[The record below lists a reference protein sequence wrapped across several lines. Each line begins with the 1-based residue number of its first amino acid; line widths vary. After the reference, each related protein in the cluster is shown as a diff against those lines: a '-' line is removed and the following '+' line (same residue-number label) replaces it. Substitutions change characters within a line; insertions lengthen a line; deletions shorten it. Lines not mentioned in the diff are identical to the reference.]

1 MNYFTK
7 VLKYGLDYT
16 YYGVLNIV
24 FNILYAIFSALAFVS
39 FIPMLDVLFKQT
51 KGVYIKPEYFGISN
65 IREYLEDY
73 FNYYISRQ
81 LETDISSTLILV
93 VGIVIFFFLMKNL
106 FNYLALY
113 NITFVKNGLLKNLRG
128 KLYSKVVSMPI
139 SYFLNKKK
147 GDLMSR
153 ITADILEIQTSYL
166 SILELMVREPL
177 TILFTLI
184 VMFTISPELTLF
196 VILFIPISGFII
208 SIIGKK
214 LRKDSKEVQQQQS
227 NFLSMIDETISGQ
240 KVIKSFLSES
250 FFNQKFDSINE
261 MLYKFSNKVINRK
274 NLAGPFSEFMG
285 ILVIGV
291 LLWFGGKM
299 VLINET
305 ISGTTFIV
313 FMGLAYNILTPA
325 KNLSKSFYSIKKG
338 NAAAERVFEIIEFK
352 PENDSNRDQLLETFI
367 DKIEFKNVDFSFGQ
381 TKILDKISFTIKKGE
396 SVALVGSS
404 GSGKTTIA
412 NLLNGF
418 YNSDSGSISID
429 GMEISSITRESLYKK
444 ISIVTQESILFN
456 DTIMNNIRIGDLDS
470 IDGDIINAAK
480 EANAHEFILEQN
492 EKYDTNIGDYGGKL
506 SGGQKQRITIARAM
520 LKSPSILILDEA
532 TSSLDSESEKHVQ
545 SAIENLMNQRTVF
558 VIAHRL
564 STVHNASKI
573 LVLDN
578 GKIVQEGKHEE
589 LVNIDGLYKQLHKM
603 QFRT

>member
-1 MNYFTK
+1 MNYFTR

-16 YYGVLNIV
+16 YYGVLNII

-51 KGVYIKPEYFGISN
+51 KEVYTEPEYSGISN

-128 KLYSKVVSMPI
+128 KLYSRVISMPI

-166 SILELMVREPL
+166 SILELMIREPL

-214 LRKDSKEVQQQQS
+214 LRKDSSEVQQQQS

-250 FFNQKFDSINE
+250 YFNQKFNSINK

-338 NAAAERVFEIIEFK
+338 NAAAERVFEIIEFQ
-352 PENDSNRDQLLETFI
+352 PDNDSNRDQLLETFN
-367 DKIEFKNVDFSFGQ
+367 DKIEFKNVDFSYGQ
-381 TKILDKISFTIKKGE
+381 TKILDKISFSIKKGE

-418 YNSDSGSISID
+418 YNSNSGSISID
-429 GMEISSITRESLYKK
+429 GMEISSITRDSLYKN

-470 IDGDIINAAK
+470 MDEDIVNAAK
-480 EANAHEFILEQN
+480 EANAHEFIIQQIEQ
-492 EKYDTNIGDYGGKL
+492 YDTNIGDYGGKL
-506 SGGQKQRITIARAM
+506 SGGQKQRLTIARAM

-532 TSSLDSESEKHVQ
+532 TSSLDSESEKKIQ
-545 SAIENLMNQRTVF
+545 DAIDKLMLDKTSLI
-558 VIAHRL
+558 IAHKF
-564 STVHNASKI
+564 STIKKCDKI
-573 LVLDN
+573 ILIDK
-578 GKIVQEGKHEE
+578 GRIVAEGTHDE
-589 LVNIDGLYKQLHKM
+589 LINSNSSYKNMNELQM
-603 QFRT
+603 

>member
-51 KGVYIKPEYFGISN
+51 KEVYIEPEYSGISN
-65 IREYLEDY
+65 VREYLEDY

-128 KLYSKVVSMPI
+128 KLYSKVISMPI

-352 PENDSNRDQLLETFI
+352 TENDSNRDQLLETFK
-367 DKIEFKNVDFSFGQ
+367 DKIEFKNVDFSYGQ
-381 TKILDKISFTIKKGE
+381 SKILDKISFTIKKGQ

-480 EANAHEFILEQN
+480 EANAHEFILEQSD
-492 EKYDTNIGDYGGKL
+492 EYDTNIGDYGGKL
-506 SGGQKQRITIARAM
+506 SGGQKQRLTIARAM

-532 TSSLDSESEKHVQ
+532 TSSLDSESEKKIQ
-545 SAIENLMNQRTVF
+545 DAIDKLMLDKTSLI
-558 VIAHRL
+558 IAHKF
-564 STVHNASKI
+564 STIKKCDKI
-573 LVLDN
+573 ILIDK
-578 GKIVQEGKHEE
+578 GRIVAEGTHDE
-589 LVNIDGLYKQLHKM
+589 LINSNSSYKNMNELQM
-603 QFRT
+603 

>member
-1 MNYFTK
+1 MSYFIR
-7 VLKYGLDYT
+7 VLKYGIEY
-16 YYGVLNIV
+16 YNYGVLNIF

-51 KGVYIKPEYFGISN
+51 KTVYTEPEYVGFSN
-65 IREYLEDY
+65 ILEYTEDY
-73 FNYYISRQ
+73 FNYYLSNQ

-113 NITFVKNGLLKNLRG
+113 NITFVKNGLLKNLREN
-128 KLYSKVVSMPI
+128 LYSKVLNMPI

-177 TILFTLI
+177 TIIFTLI
-184 VMFTISPELTLF
+184 VMFTISPQLTLF
-196 VILFIPISGFII
+196 VTLFIPISGFII

-227 NFLSMIDETISGQ
+227 NFLSIIDETISGQ
-240 KVIKSFLSES
+240 KVIKSFLSEN
-250 FFNQKFDSINE
+250 FFHNKFKSINNL
-261 MLYKFSNKVINRK
+261 LYRFSNKVINRK

-299 VLINET
+299 VLISET

-338 NAAAERVFEIIEFK
+338 NAAAERVFEIIEYNKNKYDENRTLDFK
-352 PENDSNRDQLLETFI
+352 KFKKNITFNNV
-367 DKIEFKNVDFSFGQ
+367 EFSYGEV
-381 TKILDKISFTIKKGE
+381 KILDKISFTINKGE

-418 YNSDSGSISID
+418 FGPTSGNILIDDISISN
-429 GMEISSITRESLYKK
+429 ITKESLYRN

-456 DTIMNNIRIGDLDS
+456 DTILNNIRIGNLEAS
-470 IDGDIINAAK
+470 KEDIIEASK
-480 EANAHEFILEQN
+480 EANAHEFIQEQLN
-492 EKYDTNIGDYGGKL
+492 SYDTTIGDYGNNL
-506 SGGQKQRITIARAM
+506 SGGQKQRLTIARAI

-532 TSSLDSESEKHVQ
+532 TSSLDSESEKKIQ
-545 SAIENLMNQRTVF
+545 NAIDKLMHGKTSLI
-558 VIAHRL
+558 IAHKF
-564 STVHNASKI
+564 STIKKCDKI
-573 LVLDN
+573 ILIDK
-578 GKIVQEGKHEE
+578 GRIIAQGTHEE
-589 LVNIDGLYKQLHKM
+589 LINSNSSYKNMNELQI
-603 QFRT
+603 

>member
-1 MNYFTK
+1 MIYFIK
-7 VLKYGLDYT
+7 VLKYGLEYS
-16 YYGVLNIV
+16 YFAVLNIL

-51 KGVYIKPEYFGISN
+51 KKVYEMPVYSGIGN
-65 IREYLEDY
+65 IREYAENY
-73 FNYYISRQ
+73 FNYYISKQ
-81 LETDISSTLILV
+81 LETDISITLIIV
-93 VGIVIFFFLMKNL
+93 VSIVIFFFLMKNV
-106 FNYLALY
+106 FNYLALF
-113 NITFVKNGLLKNLRG
+113 NITFVKNGLLKKLRER
-128 KLYSKVVSMPI
+128 LYSKVLVMPI
-139 SYFLNKKK
+139 PYFINKKK

-208 SIIGKK
+208 SIVGKR

-227 NFLSMIDETISGQ
+227 NFLSIIDETISGQ

-250 FFNQKFDSINE
+250 FFSRKFDKINH
-261 MLYKFSNKVINRK
+261 LLFKYSNKVINRK

-291 LLWFGGKM
+291 LLWFGGRM
-299 VLINET
+299 VLVSES

-338 NAAAERVFEIIEFK
+338 NAAAERVFEIIEYDKYTNDGTRNIEIEEFK
-352 PENDSNRDQLLETFI
+352 
-367 DKIEFKNVDFSFGQ
+367 DKISFQDLEFSYGES
-381 TKILDKISFTIKKGE
+381 KILDGITFTIKKGE

-404 GSGKTTIA
+404 GSGKSTIA

-418 YNSDSGSISID
+418 FSADSGSLLID
-429 GMEISSITRESLYKK
+429 GINISDIKRESLYKN

-456 DTIMNNIRIGDLDS
+456 DNIFNNIKIGNLDAEKE
-470 IDGDIINAAK
+470 DIIRAAK
-480 EANAHEFILEQN
+480 EANAHEFIEEQIN
-492 EKYDTNIGDYGGKL
+492 GYETVIGDYGNKL
-506 SGGQKQRITIARAM
+506 SGGQKQRLTIARAM

-532 TSSLDSESEKHVQ
+532 TSSLDSKSEKKIQ
-545 SAIENLMNQRTVF
+545 DAINKLMQGKTSLI
-558 VIAHRL
+558 IAHKF
-564 STVHNASKI
+564 STIKKCDKI
-573 LVLDN
+573 ILIDK
-578 GKIVQEGKHEE
+578 GRIIAQGTHEE
-589 LVNIDGLYKQLHKM
+589 LINSNSSYKNMNELQI
-603 QFRT
+603 

>member
-1 MNYFTK
+1 MNYFTR
-7 VLKYGLDYT
+7 VLKYGLDYS
-16 YYGVLNIV
+16 YFAVLNII

-51 KGVYIKPEYFGISN
+51 KKVYIEPEYSGISD
-65 IREYLEDY
+65 IREYAENY
-73 FNYYISRQ
+73 FNYYISKQ
-81 LETDISSTLILV
+81 LETDISSTLITV
-93 VGIVIFFFLMKNL
+93 VSIVIFFFLMKNI

-113 NITFVKNGLLKNLRG
+113 NITFVKNGLLKKLREN
-128 KLYSKVVSMPI
+128 LYSKVLLMPI

-184 VMFTISPELTLF
+184 VMFTISPSLTFF
-196 VILFIPISGFII
+196 VILFIPISGFVI

-214 LRKDSKEVQQQQS
+214 LRKDSKEVQLQQS
-227 NFLSMIDETISGQ
+227 NFLSIIDETISGQ
-240 KVIKSFLSES
+240 KVIKSFISES
-250 FFNQKFDSINE
+250 FFLKKFDEINN
-261 MLYKFSNKVINRK
+261 LLFRYSNKVVNRK

-299 VLINET
+299 VLINAS

-338 NAAAERVFEIIEFK
+338 NAAAERVFEIIEYSK
-352 PENDSNRDQLLETFI
+352 EINDQGRSINM
-367 DKIEFKNVDFSFGQ
+367 KEFK
-381 TKILDKISFTIKKGE
+381 DKISFNDLEFSYGESKIIDKLSFTINKGE
-396 SVALVGSS
+396 SIALVGSS

-418 YNSDSGSISID
+418 FNANSGNIIID
-429 GMEISSITRESLYKK
+429 GINITDIKRESLYKN

-456 DTIMNNIRIGDLDS
+456 DTIFNNIKIGNLES
-470 IDGDIINAAK
+470 EKEDIINAAK
-480 EANAHEFILEQN
+480 EANAHDFIKDQLN
-492 EKYDTNIGDYGGKL
+492 GYDTVIGDYGNKL
-506 SGGQKQRITIARAM
+506 SGGQKQRLTIARAM

-532 TSSLDSESEKHVQ
+532 TSSLDSESEKKIQ
-545 SAIENLMNQRTVF
+545 DAIDKLMYGKTSLI
-558 VIAHRL
+558 IAHKF
-564 STVHNASKI
+564 STIKKCDKI
-573 LVLDN
+573 ILIDK
-578 GKIVQEGKHEE
+578 GRIVAQGTHDE
-589 LVNIDGLYKQLHKM
+589 LINSNSLYKNMNELQI
-603 QFRT
+603 

>member
-51 KGVYIKPEYFGISN
+51 KEVYIEPEYSGISN
-65 IREYLEDY
+65 VREYLEDY

-128 KLYSKVVSMPI
+128 KLYSKVISMPI

-352 PENDSNRDQLLETFI
+352 PENDSNRDQLLETFK
-367 DKIEFKNVDFSFGQ
+367 DKIEFKNVDFSYGQ
-381 TKILDKISFTIKKGE
+381 SKILDKISFTIKKGQ

-470 IDGDIINAAK
+470 IDEDIINAAK
-480 EANAHEFILEQN
+480 EANAHKFILEQS

-506 SGGQKQRITIARAM
+506 SGGQKQRLTIARAM

-532 TSSLDSESEKHVQ
+532 TSSLDSESEKKIQ
-545 SAIENLMNQRTVF
+545 DAIDKLM
-558 VIAHRL
+558 
-564 STVHNASKI
+564 
-573 LVLDN
+573 LD
-578 GKIVQEGKHEE
+578 
-589 LVNIDGLYKQLHKM
+589 
-603 QFRT
+603 

>member
-51 KGVYIKPEYFGISN
+51 KEVYIEPEYSGISN
-65 IREYLEDY
+65 IREYLENY

-113 NITFVKNGLLKNLRG
+113 NITFVKNGLLKNIRG
-128 KLYSKVVSMPI
+128 KLYSKVISMPI

-352 PENDSNRDQLLETFI
+352 LDNYSNRDQLLETFK
-367 DKIEFKNVDFSFGQ
+367 DKIEFKNVDFSYGQ
-381 TKILDKISFTIKKGE
+381 SKILDKISFTIKKGQ

-429 GMEISSITRESLYKK
+429 GTEISSITRESLYKK

-470 IDGDIINAAK
+470 VDGDVINAAK
-480 EANAHEFILEQN
+480 EANAHEFILEQS

-506 SGGQKQRITIARAM
+506 SGGQKQRLTIARAM

-532 TSSLDSESEKHVQ
+532 TSSLDSESEKKIQ
-545 SAIENLMNQRTVF
+545 DAIDKLMVDKTSLIIAHKFSTIKKCDKIILIDKGRIVAEGTHDELINSNSSYKNMNQ
-558 VIAHRL
+558 L
-564 STVHNASKI
+564 
-573 LVLDN
+573 
-578 GKIVQEGKHEE
+578 Q
-589 LVNIDGLYKQLHKM
+589 M
-603 QFRT
+603 

>member
-1 MNYFTK
+1 MSYFTR
-7 VLKYGLDYT
+7 VLKYGLDYS
-16 YYGVLNIV
+16 YFAVLNII

-51 KGVYIKPEYFGISN
+51 KKVYIEPEYKGISD
-65 IREYLEDY
+65 IREYAENY
-73 FNYYISRQ
+73 FNYYISKQ
-81 LETDISSTLILV
+81 LETDISSTLIIV
-93 VGIVIFFFLMKNL
+93 VSIVIFFFLMKNI

-113 NITFVKNGLLKNLRG
+113 NITFVKNGLLKKLREN
-128 KLYSKVVSMPI
+128 LYSKVLLMPI

-184 VMFTISPELTLF
+184 VMFTISPSLTLF

-227 NFLSMIDETISGQ
+227 NFLSIIDETISGQ

-250 FFNQKFDSINE
+250 FFLKKFDEINN
-261 MLYKFSNKVINRK
+261 LLFRYSNKVVNRK

-299 VLINET
+299 VLINAS

-338 NAAAERVFEIIEFK
+338 NAAAERVFEIIEYNK
-352 PENDSNRDQLLETFI
+352 EVNDQGRSI
-367 DKIEFKNVDFSFGQ
+367 DMNEFN
-381 TKILDKISFTIKKGE
+381 DKISFNDLEFSYGESKIIDKLSFTINKGE
-396 SVALVGSS
+396 SIALVGSS

-418 YNSDSGSISID
+418 FNANSGNIIID
-429 GMEISSITRESLYKK
+429 GINITDIRRESLYKN

-456 DTIMNNIRIGDLDS
+456 DTIFNNIKIGNLDS
-470 IDGDIINAAK
+470 NREDIINAAK
-480 EANAHEFILEQN
+480 EANAHDFIKDQVN
-492 EKYDTNIGDYGGKL
+492 GYDTVIGDYGNKL
-506 SGGQKQRITIARAM
+506 SGGQKQRLTIARAM

-532 TSSLDSESEKHVQ
+532 TSSLDSESEKKIQ
-545 SAIENLMNQRTVF
+545 DAINKLMYGKTSLI
-558 VIAHRL
+558 IAHKF
-564 STVHNASKI
+564 STIKKCDKI
-573 LVLDN
+573 ILIDK
-578 GKIVQEGKHEE
+578 GRIVAQGTHDE
-589 LVNIDGLYKQLHKM
+589 LINSNSLYKNMNELQI
-603 QFRT
+603 

>member
-51 KGVYIKPEYFGISN
+51 KEVYIEPEYSGISN

-128 KLYSKVVSMPI
+128 KLYSKVISMPI

-352 PENDSNRDQLLETFI
+352 PDNDSNRDQLLETFK
-367 DKIEFKNVDFSFGQ
+367 DKIEFKNVDFSYGQ
-381 TKILDKISFTIKKGE
+381 SKILDKISFTIKKGQ

-480 EANAHEFILEQN
+480 EANAHKFILEQS

-506 SGGQKQRITIARAM
+506 SGGQKQRLTIARAM

-532 TSSLDSESEKHVQ
+532 TSSLDSESEKKIQ
-545 SAIENLMNQRTVF
+545 DAIDKLMLDKTSLI
-558 VIAHRL
+558 IAHKF
-564 STVHNASKI
+564 STIKKCDKI
-573 LVLDN
+573 ILIDK
-578 GKIVQEGKHEE
+578 GRIVAEGTHDE
-589 LVNIDGLYKQLHKM
+589 LINSNSSYKNMNELQM
-603 QFRT
+603 

>member
-1 MNYFTK
+1 MNYFTR
-7 VLKYGLDYT
+7 VLKYGLDYS
-16 YYGVLNIV
+16 YFAVLNII

-51 KGVYIKPEYFGISN
+51 KKVYIKPEYTGISD
-65 IREYLEDY
+65 IREYAENY
-73 FNYYISRQ
+73 FNYYISKQ
-81 LETDISSTLILV
+81 LETDISSTLIIV
-93 VGIVIFFFLMKNL
+93 VSIVIFFFLMKNI

-113 NITFVKNGLLKNLRG
+113 NITFVKNGLLKKLREN
-128 KLYSKVVSMPI
+128 LYSKVLQMPI

-184 VMFTISPELTLF
+184 VMFTISPSLTFF
-196 VILFIPISGFII
+196 VILFIPISGFVI

-214 LRKDSKEVQQQQS
+214 LRKDSKEVQLQQS
-227 NFLSMIDETISGQ
+227 NFLSIIDETISGQ
-240 KVIKSFLSES
+240 KVIKSFISES
-250 FFNQKFDSINE
+250 FFLKKFDEINN
-261 MLYKFSNKVINRK
+261 LLFKYSNKVVNRK

-299 VLINET
+299 VLINAS

-338 NAAAERVFEIIEFK
+338 NAAAERVFEIIEYSK
-352 PENDSNRDQLLETFI
+352 EIDDQRRSI
-367 DKIEFKNVDFSFGQ
+367 DMNEFK
-381 TKILDKISFTIKKGE
+381 DKISFNDLEFSYGESKIIDKLNFTINKGE
-396 SVALVGSS
+396 SIALVGSS

-418 YNSDSGSISID
+418 FNANSGNIIID
-429 GMEISSITRESLYKK
+429 GINITDIKRESLYKNV
-444 ISIVTQESILFN
+444 SIVTQESILFN
-456 DTIMNNIRIGDLDS
+456 DTIFNNIKIGNLDS
-470 IDGDIINAAK
+470 NREDIINAAK
-480 EANAHEFILEQN
+480 EANAHDFIKDQVN
-492 EKYDTNIGDYGGKL
+492 GYDTVIGDYGNKL
-506 SGGQKQRITIARAM
+506 SGGQKQRLTIARAM

-532 TSSLDSESEKHVQ
+532 TSSLDSESEKKIQ
-545 SAIENLMNQRTVF
+545 DAINKLMYGKTSLI
-558 VIAHRL
+558 IAHKF
-564 STVHNASKI
+564 STIKKCDKI
-573 LVLDN
+573 ILIDK
-578 GKIVQEGKHEE
+578 GRIVAQGTHDE
-589 LVNIDGLYKQLHKM
+589 LINSNSLYKNMNELQI
-603 QFRT
+603 

>member
-7 VLKYGLDYT
+7 VLKYGLEYS
-16 YYGVLNIV
+16 YFAVLNIL

-51 KGVYIKPEYFGISN
+51 KKVYEMPVYSGIGN
-65 IREYLEDY
+65 IREYAENY
-73 FNYYISRQ
+73 FNYYISKQ
-81 LETDISSTLILV
+81 LETDISTTLIIV
-93 VGIVIFFFLMKNL
+93 VSIVIFFFLMKNV
-106 FNYLALY
+106 FNYLALF
-113 NITFVKNGLLKNLRG
+113 NITFVKNGLLKKLRER
-128 KLYSKVVSMPI
+128 LYSKVLVMPI
-139 SYFLNKKK
+139 PYFINKKK

-208 SIIGKK
+208 SIIGKR

-227 NFLSMIDETISGQ
+227 NFLSIIDETISGQ

-250 FFNQKFDSINE
+250 FFSRKFDKINH
-261 MLYKFSNKVINRK
+261 LLFKYSNKVINRK

-291 LLWFGGKM
+291 LLWFGGRM
-299 VLINET
+299 VLVSES

-338 NAAAERVFEIIEFK
+338 NAAAERVFEIIEYDKYSNDGTRNIEIEEFK
-352 PENDSNRDQLLETFI
+352 
-367 DKIEFKNVDFSFGQ
+367 DKISFQDLEFSYGES
-381 TKILDKISFTIKKGE
+381 KILDGITFTIKKGE

-404 GSGKTTIA
+404 GSGKSTIA

-418 YNSDSGSISID
+418 FSADSGSLLID
-429 GMEISSITRESLYKK
+429 GINISDIKRESLYKN

-456 DTIMNNIRIGDLDS
+456 DNIFNNIKIGNLDAEKE
-470 IDGDIINAAK
+470 DIIRAAK
-480 EANAHEFILEQN
+480 EANAHEFIEEQIN
-492 EKYDTNIGDYGGKL
+492 GYETVIGDYGNKL
-506 SGGQKQRITIARAM
+506 SGGQKQRLTIARAM

-532 TSSLDSESEKHVQ
+532 TSSLDSKSEKKIQ
-545 SAIENLMNQRTVF
+545 DAINKLMQGKTSLI
-558 VIAHRL
+558 IAHKF
-564 STVHNASKI
+564 STIKKCDKI
-573 LVLDN
+573 ILIDK
-578 GKIVQEGKHEE
+578 GRIIAQGTHEE
-589 LVNIDGLYKQLHKM
+589 LINSNSSYKNMNELQI
-603 QFRT
+603 

>member
-51 KGVYIKPEYFGISN
+51 KDVYIEPEYSGISN

-128 KLYSKVVSMPI
+128 KLYSKVISMPI

-352 PENDSNRDQLLETFI
+352 LDNDSNRDQLLETFK
-367 DKIEFKNVDFSFGQ
+367 DKIEFKNVDFSYGQ
-381 TKILDKISFTIKKGE
+381 SKILDKISFTIKKGQ

-429 GMEISSITRESLYKK
+429 GMEISSITRESLYKN

-470 IDGDIINAAK
+470 IDEDIVNAAK
-480 EANAHEFILEQN
+480 EANAHEFILEQS

-506 SGGQKQRITIARAM
+506 SGGQKQRLTIARAM

-532 TSSLDSESEKHVQ
+532 TSSLDSESEKKIQ
-545 SAIENLMNQRTVF
+545 DAIDKLMLNKTSLI
-558 VIAHRL
+558 IAHKF
-564 STVHNASKI
+564 STIKKCDKI
-573 LVLDN
+573 ILIDKGRILA
-578 GKIVQEGKHEE
+578 EGTHDE
-589 LVNIDGLYKQLHKM
+589 LINSNSSYKNMNELQM
-603 QFRT
+603 

>member
-1 MNYFTK
+1 MSYFTR
-7 VLKYGLDYT
+7 VLKYGLDYS
-16 YYGVLNIV
+16 YFAVLNII

-51 KGVYIKPEYFGISN
+51 KKVYIEPEYTGISN
-65 IREYLEDY
+65 IREYAENY
-73 FNYYISRQ
+73 FNYYISKQ
-81 LETDISSTLILV
+81 LETDISSTLIIV
-93 VGIVIFFFLMKNL
+93 VSIVIFFFLMKNI

-113 NITFVKNGLLKNLRG
+113 NITFVKNGLLKKLREN
-128 KLYSKVVSMPI
+128 LYSKVLLMPI

-184 VMFTISPELTLF
+184 VMFTISPSLTLF

-227 NFLSMIDETISGQ
+227 NFLSIIDETISGQ
-240 KVIKSFLSES
+240 KVIKSFISES
-250 FFNQKFDSINE
+250 FFLKKFDQINN
-261 MLYKFSNKVINRK
+261 LLFRYSNKVVNRK

-299 VLINET
+299 VLIDAS

-338 NAAAERVFEIIEFK
+338 NAAAERVFEIIEYSKEINDQGRSIDMNEFK
-352 PENDSNRDQLLETFI
+352 DKIRFNDLEFSYGESKII
-367 DKIEFKNVDFSFGQ
+367 DK
-381 TKILDKISFTIKKGE
+381 LSFTINKGE
-396 SVALVGSS
+396 SIALVGSS

-418 YNSDSGSISID
+418 FNANSGNIIID
-429 GMEISSITRESLYKK
+429 GINITDIKRESLYKN

-456 DTIMNNIRIGDLDS
+456 DTIFNNIKIGNLDS
-470 IDGDIINAAK
+470 NREDIINAAK
-480 EANAHEFILEQN
+480 EANAHDFIKDQVN
-492 EKYDTNIGDYGGKL
+492 GYDTVIGDYGNKL
-506 SGGQKQRITIARAM
+506 SGGQKQRLTIARAM

-532 TSSLDSESEKHVQ
+532 TSSLDSESEKKIQ
-545 SAIENLMNQRTVF
+545 DAINKLMYGKTSLI
-558 VIAHRL
+558 IAHKF
-564 STVHNASKI
+564 STIKKCDKI
-573 LVLDN
+573 ILIDK
-578 GKIVQEGKHEE
+578 GRIVAQGTHDE
-589 LVNIDGLYKQLHKM
+589 LINSNSLYKNMNELQI
-603 QFRT
+603 

>member
-1 MNYFTK
+1 MNYFTR
-7 VLKYGLDYT
+7 VLKYGIDYS
-16 YYGVLNIV
+16 YFGLLNIL

-51 KGVYIKPEYFGISN
+51 EIVYTKPEYTGIGN
-65 IREYLEDY
+65 IREYLESY
-73 FNYYISRQ
+73 FNYYLSNQ
-81 LETDISSTLILV
+81 LETDVSSTLIIV
-93 VGIVIFFFLMKNL
+93 VGIVVFFFLMKNI

-113 NITFVKNGLLKNLRG
+113 NITFVKNGLLKNLREN
-128 KLYSKVVSMPI
+128 LYSKVLNMPI

-184 VMFTISPELTLF
+184 VMFTISPRLTLF
-196 VILFIPISGFII
+196 VTLFIPVSGFII

-227 NFLSMIDETISGQ
+227 NFLSIIDETISGQ

-250 FFNQKFDSINE
+250 FFLDKFKSINS
-261 MLYKFSNKVINRK
+261 LLFKFSNKVINRK

-291 LLWFGGKM
+291 LLWYGGKM
-299 VLINET
+299 VLISET

-338 NAAAERVFEIIEFK
+338 NAAAERVFEIIEYNNDRVDQKRDVELIKF
-352 PENDSNRDQLLETFI
+352 ENKITFEN
-367 DKIEFKNVDFSFGQ
+367 IEFNYGDS
-381 TKILDKISFTIKKGE
+381 KILDKISFTINKGE

-412 NLLNGF
+412 NILNGF
-418 YNSDSGSISID
+418 FNPKSGNLLIDNNNISQ
-429 GMEISSITRESLYKK
+429 ITKESLYKN

-456 DTIMNNIRIGDLDS
+456 DSILNNIKIGNLDS
-470 IDGDIINAAK
+470 KKEDVINAAK
-480 EANAHEFILEQN
+480 EANAHEFIEQQLDGYN
-492 EKYDTNIGDYGGKL
+492 TMIGDYGNKL
-506 SGGQKQRITIARAM
+506 SGGQKQRLTIARAM

-532 TSSLDSESEKHVQ
+532 TSSLDSKSEKKIQ
-545 SAIENLMNQRTVF
+545 DAINKLMQGKTSLI
-558 VIAHRL
+558 IAHKF
-564 STVHNASKI
+564 STIKKCDKI
-573 LVLDN
+573 ILIDK
-578 GKIVQEGKHEE
+578 GKIIAQGTHEE
-589 LVNIDGLYKQLHKM
+589 LINSNSSYKNMNELQI
-603 QFRT
+603 

>member
-7 VLKYGLDYT
+7 VLKYGLEYS
-16 YYGVLNIV
+16 YFAVLNIL

-51 KGVYIKPEYFGISN
+51 KKVYEAPVYSGIGN
-65 IREYLEDY
+65 IREYAENY
-73 FNYYISRQ
+73 FNYYISKQ
-81 LETDISSTLILV
+81 LETDISTTLIIV
-93 VGIVIFFFLMKNL
+93 VSIVIFFFLMKNV
-106 FNYLALY
+106 FNYLALF
-113 NITFVKNGLLKNLRG
+113 NITFVKNGLLKKLRER
-128 KLYSKVVSMPI
+128 LYSKVLVMPI
-139 SYFLNKKK
+139 PYFINKKK

-208 SIIGKK
+208 SIIGKR

-227 NFLSMIDETISGQ
+227 NFLSIIDETISGQ

-250 FFNQKFDSINE
+250 FFSRKFDKINHL
-261 MLYKFSNKVINRK
+261 LYKYSNKVINRK

-291 LLWFGGKM
+291 LLWFGGRM
-299 VLINET
+299 VLVSES

-338 NAAAERVFEIIEFK
+338 NAAAERVFEIIEYDKYTNDWTRNIEIENFK
-352 PENDSNRDQLLETFI
+352 
-367 DKIEFKNVDFSFGQ
+367 DKISFQDLEFSYGKS
-381 TKILDKISFTIKKGE
+381 KILDGITFTIKKGE

-404 GSGKTTIA
+404 GSGTSTIA

-418 YNSDSGSISID
+418 FSADSGSLLID
-429 GMEISSITRESLYKK
+429 GINISDIKRESLYKN

-456 DTIMNNIRIGDLDS
+456 DNIFNNIKIGNLDS
-470 IDGDIINAAK
+470 EKEDIISAAK
-480 EANAHEFILEQN
+480 EANAHEFIEEQIN
-492 EKYDTNIGDYGGKL
+492 GYETVIGDYGNKL
-506 SGGQKQRITIARAM
+506 SGGQKQRLTIARAM

-532 TSSLDSESEKHVQ
+532 TSSLDSKSEKKIQ
-545 SAIENLMNQRTVF
+545 DAINKLMQGKTSLI
-558 VIAHRL
+558 IAHKF
-564 STVHNASKI
+564 STIKKCDKI
-573 LVLDN
+573 ILIDK
-578 GKIVQEGKHEE
+578 GIIIAQGTHEE
-589 LVNIDGLYKQLHKM
+589 LINSNSSYKNMNELQI
-603 QFRT
+603 

>member
-1 MNYFTK
+1 
-7 VLKYGLDYT
+7 
-16 YYGVLNIV
+16 
-24 FNILYAIFSALAFVS
+24 
-39 FIPMLDVLFKQT
+39 MLDVLFKQT
-51 KGVYIKPEYFGISN
+51 KEVYIEPEYSGISN

-128 KLYSKVVSMPI
+128 KLYSKVISMPI

-250 FFNQKFDSINE
+250 FFDQKFDSINE
-261 MLYKFSNKVINRK
+261 MLYKYSNRVINRK

-352 PENDSNRDQLLETFI
+352 HDNDSNRDQLLETFK
-367 DKIEFKNVDFSFGQ
+367 DKIEFKNVDFSYGQ
-381 TKILDKISFTIKKGE
+381 SKILDKISFTIKKGQ

-418 YNSDSGSISID
+418 YNSNSGSISID
-429 GMEISSITRESLYKK
+429 GMEISSITRESLYKN

-470 IDGDIINAAK
+470 IDEDIVNAAK
-480 EANAHEFILEQN
+480 EANAHEFILEQS

-506 SGGQKQRITIARAM
+506 SGGQKQRLTIARAM

-532 TSSLDSESEKHVQ
+532 TSSLDSESEKKIQ
-545 SAIENLMNQRTVF
+545 DAIDKLMVDKTSLI
-558 VIAHRL
+558 IAHKF
-564 STVHNASKI
+564 STIKKCDKI
-573 LVLDN
+573 ILIDK
-578 GKIVQEGKHEE
+578 GRIVAEGTHDE
-589 LVNIDGLYKQLHKM
+589 LINSNSSYKNMNELQM
-603 QFRT
+603 

>member
-1 MNYFTK
+1 MSYFTR
-7 VLKYGLDYT
+7 VLKYGIEY
-16 YYGVLNIV
+16 YNYGVLNIF

-51 KGVYIKPEYFGISN
+51 KTVYTEPEYGGFNN
-65 IREYLEDY
+65 ILEYTEDY
-73 FNYYISRQ
+73 FNYYLSNQ

-113 NITFVKNGLLKNLRG
+113 NITFVKNGLLKNLREN
-128 KLYSKVVSMPI
+128 LYSKVLNMPI

-177 TILFTLI
+177 TIIFTLI
-184 VMFTISPELTLF
+184 VMFTISPQLTLF
-196 VILFIPISGFII
+196 VTLFIPISGFII

-227 NFLSMIDETISGQ
+227 NFLSIIDETISGQ
-240 KVIKSFLSES
+240 KVIKSFLSEN
-250 FFNQKFDSINE
+250 FFHNKFKSINNL
-261 MLYKFSNKVINRK
+261 LYRFSNKVINRK

-338 NAAAERVFEIIEFK
+338 NAAAERVFEIIEYNKNKYDENRTLDFK
-352 PENDSNRDQLLETFI
+352 KFKKNITFNNV
-367 DKIEFKNVDFSFGQ
+367 EFSYGEV
-381 TKILDKISFTIKKGE
+381 KILDKISFTINKGE

-418 YNSDSGSISID
+418 FGPTSGNILIDDISISN
-429 GMEISSITRESLYKK
+429 ITKESLYRN

-456 DTIMNNIRIGDLDS
+456 DTILNNIRIGNLEAS
-470 IDGDIINAAK
+470 KEDIIEASK
-480 EANAHEFILEQN
+480 EANAHEFIQEQLN
-492 EKYDTNIGDYGGKL
+492 SYDTTIGDYGNNL
-506 SGGQKQRITIARAM
+506 SGGQKQRLTIARAM

-532 TSSLDSESEKHVQ
+532 TSSLDSESEKKIQ
-545 SAIENLMNQRTVF
+545 NAIDKLMHGKTSLI
-558 VIAHRL
+558 IAHKF
-564 STVHNASKI
+564 STIKKCDKI
-573 LVLDN
+573 ILIDK
-578 GKIVQEGKHEE
+578 GRIIAQGTHQELINSNSSYKNMNE
-589 LVNIDGLYKQLHKM
+589 LQI
-603 QFRT
+603 

>member
-1 MNYFTK
+1 MSYFTR
-7 VLKYGLDYT
+7 VLKYGLDYS
-16 YYGVLNIV
+16 YFAVLNII

-51 KGVYIKPEYFGISN
+51 KKVYIEPEYTGISD
-65 IREYLEDY
+65 IREYAENY
-73 FNYYISRQ
+73 FNYYISKQ
-81 LETDISSTLILV
+81 LETDISSTLIIV
-93 VGIVIFFFLMKNL
+93 VSIVIFFFLMKNI

-113 NITFVKNGLLKNLRG
+113 NITFVKNGLLKKLREN
-128 KLYSKVVSMPI
+128 LYSKVLLMPI

-184 VMFTISPELTLF
+184 VMFTISPSLTFF
-196 VILFIPISGFII
+196 VILFIPISGFVI

-214 LRKDSKEVQQQQS
+214 LRKDSKEVQLQQS
-227 NFLSMIDETISGQ
+227 NFLSIIDETISGQ
-240 KVIKSFLSES
+240 KVIKSFISES
-250 FFNQKFDSINE
+250 FFLKKFDEINN
-261 MLYKFSNKVINRK
+261 LLFRYSNKVVNRK

-299 VLINET
+299 VVINAS

-338 NAAAERVFEIIEFK
+338 NAAAERVFEIIEYSK
-352 PENDSNRDQLLETFI
+352 EINDQGRSINMN
-367 DKIEFKNVDFSFGQ
+367 EFK
-381 TKILDKISFTIKKGE
+381 DKISFNDLEFSYGESKIIDKLSFTINKGE
-396 SVALVGSS
+396 SIALVGSS

-418 YNSDSGSISID
+418 FNANSGNIIID
-429 GMEISSITRESLYKK
+429 GINITDIKRESLYKN

-456 DTIMNNIRIGDLDS
+456 DTIFNNIKIGNLES
-470 IDGDIINAAK
+470 EKEDIINAAK
-480 EANAHEFILEQN
+480 EANAHDFIKDQLN
-492 EKYDTNIGDYGGKL
+492 GYDTVIGDYGNKL
-506 SGGQKQRITIARAM
+506 SGGQKQRLTIARAM

-532 TSSLDSESEKHVQ
+532 TSSLDSESEKKIQ
-545 SAIENLMNQRTVF
+545 DAIDKLMYGKTSLI
-558 VIAHRL
+558 IAHKF
-564 STVHNASKI
+564 STIKKCDKI
-573 LVLDN
+573 ILIDK
-578 GKIVQEGKHEE
+578 GRIVAQGTHDE
-589 LVNIDGLYKQLHKM
+589 LINSNSLYKNMNELQI
-603 QFRT
+603 

>member
-1 MNYFTK
+1 MSYFTR
-7 VLKYGLDYT
+7 VLKYGIDYS
-16 YYGVLNIV
+16 YFGLLNIV

-51 KGVYIKPEYFGISN
+51 EIVFTKPEYTGIGN
-65 IREYLEDY
+65 IREYLESY
-73 FNYYISRQ
+73 FNYYLSNQ
-81 LETDISSTLILV
+81 LENDVSTTLVIV
-93 VGIVIFFFLMKNL
+93 VGIVVFFFLMKNI

-113 NITFVKNGLLKNLRG
+113 NITFVKNGLLKNLR
-128 KLYSKVVSMPI
+128 KNLYSKVLNMPI

-184 VMFTISPELTLF
+184 VMFTISPRLTLF
-196 VILFIPISGFII
+196 VTLFIPISGFII

-227 NFLSMIDETISGQ
+227 NFLSIIDETISGQ

-250 FFNQKFDSINE
+250 FFLEKFKSINS
-261 MLYKFSNKVINRK
+261 LLFKYSNKVINRK

-299 VLINET
+299 VLISET

-338 NAAAERVFEIIEFK
+338 NAAAERVFEIIEYNK
-352 PENDSNRDQLLETFI
+352 DRLDQKRNIELIKFE
-367 DKIEFKNVDFSFGQ
+367 DKITFENIEFNYGDS
-381 TKILDKISFTIKKGE
+381 KILDKISFTINKGE

-412 NLLNGF
+412 NILNGF
-418 YNSDSGSISID
+418 FNPKSGKLLIDNKDISQ
-429 GMEISSITRESLYKK
+429 ITKESLYKN

-456 DTIMNNIRIGDLDS
+456 DSILNNIKIGNLDS
-470 IDGDIINAAK
+470 KKEDVINAAK
-480 EANAHEFILEQN
+480 EANAHEFIEQQLDG
-492 EKYDTNIGDYGGKL
+492 YDTMIGDYGNKL
-506 SGGQKQRITIARAM
+506 SGGQKQRLTIARAM

-532 TSSLDSESEKHVQ
+532 TSSLDSKSEKKVQ
-545 SAIENLMNQRTVF
+545 DAFNKLMEGKTSLI
-558 VIAHRL
+558 IAHKF
-564 STVHNASKI
+564 STIKKCDKI
-573 LVLDN
+573 ILIDKGN
-578 GKIVQEGKHEE
+578 IIAQGTHEE
-589 LVNIDGLYKQLHKM
+589 LINSNSSYKNMNELQI
-603 QFRT
+603 

>member
-7 VLKYGLDYT
+7 VPKYGLGYT
-16 YYGVLNIV
+16 YYGELNIV

-51 KGVYIKPEYFGISN
+51 KEVYIEPEYSGISN
-65 IREYLEDY
+65 VREYLEDY

-128 KLYSKVVSMPI
+128 KLYSKVISMPI

-352 PENDSNRDQLLETFI
+352 TENDSNRDQLLETFK
-367 DKIEFKNVDFSFGQ
+367 DKIEFKNVDFSYGQ
-381 TKILDKISFTIKKGE
+381 SKILDKISFTIKKGQ

-532 TSSLDSESEKHVQ
+532 TSSLDSESEKKIQ
-545 SAIENLMNQRTVF
+545 DAIDKLMLDKTSLI
-558 VIAHRL
+558 IAHKF
-564 STVHNASKI
+564 STIRKCDKI
-573 LVLDN
+573 ILIDK
-578 GKIVQEGKHEE
+578 GRIVAEGTHDE
-589 LVNIDGLYKQLHKM
+589 LINSNSSYKNMNELQM
-603 QFRT
+603 

>member
-1 MNYFTK
+1 MSYFTR
-7 VLKYGLDYT
+7 VLKYGIEYY
-16 YYGVLNIV
+16 YYGVLNIL

-51 KGVYIKPEYFGISN
+51 KTVYTEPKYVGFSN
-65 IREYLEDY
+65 ILEYTEDY
-73 FNYYISRQ
+73 FNYYLSNQ

-113 NITFVKNGLLKNLRG
+113 NITFVKNGLLKNLREN
-128 KLYSKVVSMPI
+128 LYSKVLNMPI

-177 TILFTLI
+177 TIIFTLI
-184 VMFTISPELTLF
+184 VMFTISPQLTLF
-196 VILFIPISGFII
+196 VTLFIPISAFII

-227 NFLSMIDETISGQ
+227 NFLSIIDETISGQ
-240 KVIKSFLSES
+240 KVIKSFLSEN
-250 FFNQKFDSINE
+250 FFHNKFKSINNL
-261 MLYKFSNKVINRK
+261 LYRFSNKVINRK

-338 NAAAERVFEIIEFK
+338 NAAAERVFEIIEYNKNKYDENRTLDFK
-352 PENDSNRDQLLETFI
+352 KFKKNITFNNV
-367 DKIEFKNVDFSFGQ
+367 EFSYGEV
-381 TKILDKISFTIKKGE
+381 KILDKISFTINKGE

-418 YNSDSGSISID
+418 FGPTSGNILIDDISISN
-429 GMEISSITRESLYKK
+429 ITKESLYRN

-456 DTIMNNIRIGDLDS
+456 DTILNNIRIGNLEAS
-470 IDGDIINAAK
+470 KEDIIEASK
-480 EANAHEFILEQN
+480 EANAHEFIQEQLN
-492 EKYDTNIGDYGGKL
+492 SYDTTIGDYGNNL
-506 SGGQKQRITIARAM
+506 SGGQKQRLTIARAM

-532 TSSLDSESEKHVQ
+532 TSSLDSESEKKIQ
-545 SAIENLMNQRTVF
+545 NAIDKLMHGKTSLI
-558 VIAHRL
+558 IAHKF
-564 STVHNASKI
+564 STIKKCDKI
-573 LVLDN
+573 ILIDK
-578 GKIVQEGKHEE
+578 GRIIAQGTHQELINSNSSYKNMNE
-589 LVNIDGLYKQLHKM
+589 LQI
-603 QFRT
+603 

>member
-1 MNYFTK
+1 MSYFTR
-7 VLKYGLDYT
+7 VLKYGIDYS
-16 YYGVLNIV
+16 YYALLNV
-24 FNILYAIFSALAFVS
+24 FFNILYAIFSALAFVS

-51 KGVYIKPEYFGISN
+51 EKVYSKPNFTGIGD
-65 IREYLEDY
+65 IREYAENY
-73 FNYYISRQ
+73 FNYYLSNQ

-93 VGIVIFFFLMKNL
+93 VGIVIFFFLMKNI

-113 NITFVKNGLLKNLRG
+113 NITFVKNGLLKNLREN
-128 KLYSKVVSMPI
+128 LYSKVLNMPI
-139 SYFLNKKK
+139 SYFLNKEK

-184 VMFTISPELTLF
+184 VMFTISPKLTLF
-196 VILFIPISGFII
+196 VTLFIPISGFII

-227 NFLSMIDETISGQ
+227 NFLSIIDETISGQ

-250 FFNQKFDSINE
+250 FFLNKFKNINNL
-261 MLYKFSNKVINRK
+261 LYKFSNKVVNRK

-299 VLINET
+299 VLISET

-338 NAAAERVFEIIEFK
+338 NAAAERVFEIIEYNKDKLDQKRNVKLEKF
-352 PENDSNRDQLLETFI
+352 ENKITFNNV
-367 DKIEFKNVDFSFGQ
+367 EFNYGEA
-381 TKILDKISFTIKKGE
+381 KILDKISFTINKGE
-396 SVALVGSS
+396 SIALVGSS

-418 YNSDSGSISID
+418 FNPESGNILIDNNNISN
-429 GMEISSITRESLYKK
+429 ITKESLYRN

-456 DTIMNNIRIGDLDS
+456 DTILNNIKVGNLDS
-470 IDGDIINAAK
+470 NKDDVIKAAK
-480 EANAHEFILEQN
+480 EANAHEFIMQQLEGYQT
-492 EKYDTNIGDYGGKL
+492 KIGDYGNKL
-506 SGGQKQRITIARAM
+506 SGGQKQRLTIARAM

-532 TSSLDSESEKHVQ
+532 TSSLDSKSEKKIQ
-545 SAIENLMNQRTVF
+545 DAIDKLMYGKTSLI
-558 VIAHRL
+558 IAHKF
-564 STVHNASKI
+564 STIKKCDKI
-573 LVLDN
+573 ILIDK
-578 GKIVQEGKHEE
+578 GRIIAQGTHEE
-589 LVNIDGLYKQLHKM
+589 LINSNSSYKNMNELQI
-603 QFRT
+603 

>member
-51 KGVYIKPEYFGISN
+51 KEVYIEPEYSGISN
-65 IREYLEDY
+65 VREYLEDY

-128 KLYSKVVSMPI
+128 KLYSKVISMPI

-352 PENDSNRDQLLETFI
+352 TENDSNRDQLLETFK
-367 DKIEFKNVDFSFGQ
+367 DKIEFKNVDFSYGQ
-381 TKILDKISFTIKKGE
+381 SKILDKISFTIKKGQ

-429 GMEISSITRESLYKK
+429 GMEISSITRESLYKN

-480 EANAHEFILEQN
+480 EANAHEFILEQS

-506 SGGQKQRITIARAM
+506 SGGQKQRLTIARAM

-532 TSSLDSESEKHVQ
+532 TSSLDSESEKKIQ
-545 SAIENLMNQRTVF
+545 DAIDKLMLDKTSLI
-558 VIAHRL
+558 IAHKF
-564 STVHNASKI
+564 STIKKCDKI
-573 LVLDN
+573 ILIDK
-578 GKIVQEGKHEE
+578 GRIVAEGTHDE
-589 LVNIDGLYKQLHKM
+589 LINSNSSYKNMNELQM
-603 QFRT
+603 

>member
-1 MNYFTK
+1 MSYFTR
-7 VLKYGLDYT
+7 VLKYGIEY
-16 YYGVLNIV
+16 YNYGVLNIL

-51 KGVYIKPEYFGISN
+51 KTVYTEPEYGGFNN
-65 IREYLEDY
+65 ILEYTEDY
-73 FNYYISRQ
+73 FNYYLSNQ

-113 NITFVKNGLLKNLRG
+113 NITFVKNGLLKNLRENI
-128 KLYSKVVSMPI
+128 YSKVLNMPI

-177 TILFTLI
+177 TIIFTLI
-184 VMFTISPELTLF
+184 VMFTISPQLTLF
-196 VILFIPISGFII
+196 VTLFIPISGFII

-227 NFLSMIDETISGQ
+227 NFLSIIDETISGQ
-240 KVIKSFLSES
+240 KVIKSFLSEN
-250 FFNQKFDSINE
+250 FFHNKFKSINNL
-261 MLYKFSNKVINRK
+261 LYRFSNKVINRK

-285 ILVIGV
+285 ILVIGI

-299 VLINET
+299 VLISET

-338 NAAAERVFEIIEFK
+338 NAAAERVFEIIEYNKNKYDENRTLDFK
-352 PENDSNRDQLLETFI
+352 KFKKNITFNNV
-367 DKIEFKNVDFSFGQ
+367 EFNYGEV
-381 TKILDKISFTIKKGE
+381 KILDNISFTINKGE

-418 YNSDSGSISID
+418 FGPTSGNILIDDISISN
-429 GMEISSITRESLYKK
+429 ITKESLYRN

-456 DTIMNNIRIGDLDS
+456 DTILNNIRIGNLEAS
-470 IDGDIINAAK
+470 KEDIIEASK
-480 EANAHEFILEQN
+480 EANAHEFIQEQLN
-492 EKYDTNIGDYGGKL
+492 SYDTTIGDYGNNL
-506 SGGQKQRITIARAM
+506 SGGQKQRLTIARAM

-532 TSSLDSESEKHVQ
+532 TSSLDSESEKKIQ
-545 SAIENLMNQRTVF
+545 NAIDKLMHGKTSLI
-558 VIAHRL
+558 IAHKF
-564 STVHNASKI
+564 STIKKCDKI
-573 LVLDN
+573 ILIDK
-578 GKIVQEGKHEE
+578 GRIIAQGTHQELINSNSSYKNMNE
-589 LVNIDGLYKQLHKM
+589 LQI
-603 QFRT
+603 

>member
-1 MNYFTK
+1 MNYFTR
-7 VLKYGLDYT
+7 VLKYGIDYS
-16 YYGVLNIV
+16 YFGLLNIL

-51 KGVYIKPEYFGISN
+51 EIVYTKPEYTGIGN
-65 IREYLEDY
+65 IREYLESY
-73 FNYYISRQ
+73 FNYYLSNQ
-81 LETDISSTLILV
+81 LETDVSSTLIIV
-93 VGIVIFFFLMKNL
+93 VGIVVFFFLMKNI

-113 NITFVKNGLLKNLRG
+113 NITFVKNGLLKNLREN
-128 KLYSKVVSMPI
+128 LYSKVLNMPI

-184 VMFTISPELTLF
+184 VMFTISPRLTLF
-196 VILFIPISGFII
+196 VTLFIPISGFII

-227 NFLSMIDETISGQ
+227 NFLSIIDETISGQ

-250 FFNQKFDSINE
+250 FFLDKFKSINS
-261 MLYKFSNKVINRK
+261 LLFKFSNKVINRK

-299 VLINET
+299 VLISET

-338 NAAAERVFEIIEFK
+338 NAAAERVFEIIEYNNDRVDQKRDVELIKF
-352 PENDSNRDQLLETFI
+352 ENKITFEN
-367 DKIEFKNVDFSFGQ
+367 IEFNYGDS
-381 TKILDKISFTIKKGE
+381 KILDKISFTINKGE

-412 NLLNGF
+412 NILNGF
-418 YNSDSGSISID
+418 FNPKSGNLLIDNNNISQ
-429 GMEISSITRESLYKK
+429 ITKESLYKN

-456 DTIMNNIRIGDLDS
+456 DSILNNIKIGNLDS
-470 IDGDIINAAK
+470 KKEDVINAAK
-480 EANAHEFILEQN
+480 EANAHEFIEQQLDGYN
-492 EKYDTNIGDYGGKL
+492 TMIGDYGNKL
-506 SGGQKQRITIARAM
+506 SGGQKQRLTIARAM

-532 TSSLDSESEKHVQ
+532 TSSLDSKSEKKIQ
-545 SAIENLMNQRTVF
+545 DAINKLMEGKTSLI
-558 VIAHRL
+558 IAHKF
-564 STVHNASKI
+564 STIKKCDKI
-573 LVLDN
+573 ILIDK
-578 GKIVQEGKHEE
+578 GKIIAQGTHEE
-589 LVNIDGLYKQLHKM
+589 LINSNSSYKNMNELQI
-603 QFRT
+603 

>member
-1 MNYFTK
+1 MNYFTR
-7 VLKYGLDYT
+7 VLKYGIDYS
-16 YYGVLNIV
+16 YFGLLNIL

-51 KGVYIKPEYFGISN
+51 EIVYTKPEYTGIGN
-65 IREYLEDY
+65 IREYLESY
-73 FNYYISRQ
+73 FNYYLSNQ
-81 LETDISSTLILV
+81 LETDVSSTLIIV
-93 VGIVIFFFLMKNL
+93 VGIVVFFFLMKNI

-113 NITFVKNGLLKNLRG
+113 NITFVKNGLLKNLREN
-128 KLYSKVVSMPI
+128 LYSKVLNMPI

-184 VMFTISPELTLF
+184 VMFTISPRLTLF
-196 VILFIPISGFII
+196 VTLFIPISGFII

-227 NFLSMIDETISGQ
+227 NFLSIIDETISGQ

-250 FFNQKFDSINE
+250 FFLDKFKSINS
-261 MLYKFSNKVINRK
+261 LLFKFSNKVINRK

-299 VLINET
+299 VLISET

-338 NAAAERVFEIIEFK
+338 NAAAERVFEIIEYNNDRVDQKRDVELIKFESK
-352 PENDSNRDQLLETFI
+352 ITFEN
-367 DKIEFKNVDFSFGQ
+367 IEFNYGDS
-381 TKILDKISFTIKKGE
+381 KILDKISFTINKGE

-412 NLLNGF
+412 NILNGF
-418 YNSDSGSISID
+418 FNPKSGNLLIDNNNISQ
-429 GMEISSITRESLYKK
+429 ITKESLYKN

-456 DTIMNNIRIGDLDS
+456 DSILNNIKIGNLDS
-470 IDGDIINAAK
+470 KKEDVINAAK
-480 EANAHEFILEQN
+480 EANAHEFIEQQLDGYN
-492 EKYDTNIGDYGGKL
+492 TMIGDYGNKL
-506 SGGQKQRITIARAM
+506 SGGQKQRLTIARAM

-532 TSSLDSESEKHVQ
+532 TSSLDSKSEKKIQ
-545 SAIENLMNQRTVF
+545 DAINKLMQGKTSLI
-558 VIAHRL
+558 IAHKF
-564 STVHNASKI
+564 STIKKCDKI
-573 LVLDN
+573 ILIDK
-578 GKIVQEGKHEE
+578 GRIIAQGTHEE
-589 LVNIDGLYKQLHKM
+589 LINSNSSYKNMNELQI
-603 QFRT
+603 

>member
-7 VLKYGLDYT
+7 VLKYGLEYS
-16 YYGVLNIV
+16 YFAVLNIL

-51 KGVYIKPEYFGISN
+51 KKVYEMPVYSGIGN
-65 IREYLEDY
+65 IREYAENY
-73 FNYYISRQ
+73 FNYYISKQ
-81 LETDISSTLILV
+81 LETDISTTLIIV
-93 VGIVIFFFLMKNL
+93 VSIVVFFFLMKNV
-106 FNYLALY
+106 FNYLALF
-113 NITFVKNGLLKNLRG
+113 NITFVKNGLLKKLRES
-128 KLYSKVVSMPI
+128 LYSKVLVMPI
-139 SYFLNKKK
+139 PYFINKKK

-166 SILELMVREPL
+166 SILELIVREPL

-208 SIIGKK
+208 SIVGKR

-227 NFLSMIDETISGQ
+227 NFLSIIDETISGQ

-250 FFNQKFDSINE
+250 FFSRKFDKINH
-261 MLYKFSNKVINRK
+261 LLFKYSNKVINRK

-291 LLWFGGKM
+291 LLWFGGRM
-299 VLINET
+299 VLVSES

-338 NAAAERVFEIIEFK
+338 NAAAERVFEIIEYDKYTNDGTRNIEIEEFK
-352 PENDSNRDQLLETFI
+352 
-367 DKIEFKNVDFSFGQ
+367 DKISFQDLEFSYGES
-381 TKILDKISFTIKKGE
+381 KILDGITFTIKKGE

-404 GSGKTTIA
+404 GSGKSTIA

-418 YNSDSGSISID
+418 FSADSGSLLID
-429 GMEISSITRESLYKK
+429 GINISDIKRESLYKN

-456 DTIMNNIRIGDLDS
+456 DNIFNNIKIGNLDAEKE
-470 IDGDIINAAK
+470 DIIRAAK
-480 EANAHEFILEQN
+480 EANAHEFIEEQIN
-492 EKYDTNIGDYGGKL
+492 GYETVIGDYGNKL
-506 SGGQKQRITIARAM
+506 SGGQKQRLTIARAM

-532 TSSLDSESEKHVQ
+532 TSSLDSKSEKKIQ
-545 SAIENLMNQRTVF
+545 DAINKLMQGKTSLI
-558 VIAHRL
+558 IAHKF
-564 STVHNASKI
+564 STIKKCDKI
-573 LVLDN
+573 ILIDK
-578 GKIVQEGKHEE
+578 GRIIAQGTHEE
-589 LVNIDGLYKQLHKM
+589 LINSNSSYKNMNELQI
-603 QFRT
+603 

>member
-7 VLKYGLDYT
+7 VLKYGLEYS
-16 YYGVLNIV
+16 YFAVLNIL

-51 KGVYIKPEYFGISN
+51 KKVYEVPVYSGIGN
-65 IREYLEDY
+65 IREYAENY
-73 FNYYISRQ
+73 FNYYISKQ
-81 LETDISSTLILV
+81 LETDISTTLIIV
-93 VGIVIFFFLMKNL
+93 VSIVIFFFLMKNV
-106 FNYLALY
+106 FNYLALF
-113 NITFVKNGLLKNLRG
+113 NITFVKNGLLKKLRES
-128 KLYSKVVSMPI
+128 LYSKVLVMPI
-139 SYFLNKKK
+139 PYFINKKK

-208 SIIGKK
+208 SIIGKR

-227 NFLSMIDETISGQ
+227 NFLSIIDETISGQ

-250 FFNQKFDSINE
+250 FFSRKFDKINH
-261 MLYKFSNKVINRK
+261 LLFKYSNKVINRK

-291 LLWFGGKM
+291 LLWFGGRM
-299 VLINET
+299 VLVSES

-338 NAAAERVFEIIEFK
+338 NAAAERVFEIIEHDKYSNDGTRNIEIEEFK
-352 PENDSNRDQLLETFI
+352 
-367 DKIEFKNVDFSFGQ
+367 DKISFQDLEFSYGES
-381 TKILDKISFTIKKGE
+381 KILDGITFTIKKGE

-404 GSGKTTIA
+404 GSGKSTIA

-418 YNSDSGSISID
+418 FSADSGSLLID
-429 GMEISSITRESLYKK
+429 GINISDIKRESLYKN

-456 DTIMNNIRIGDLDS
+456 DNIFNNIKIGNLDAEKE
-470 IDGDIINAAK
+470 DIIRAAK
-480 EANAHEFILEQN
+480 EANAHEFIEEQIN
-492 EKYDTNIGDYGGKL
+492 GYETVIGDYGNKL
-506 SGGQKQRITIARAM
+506 SGGQKQRLTIARAM

-532 TSSLDSESEKHVQ
+532 TSSLDSKSEKKIQ
-545 SAIENLMNQRTVF
+545 DAINKLMQGKTSLI
-558 VIAHRL
+558 IAHKF
-564 STVHNASKI
+564 STIKKCDKI
-573 LVLDN
+573 ILIDK
-578 GKIVQEGKHEE
+578 GRIIAQGTHEE
-589 LVNIDGLYKQLHKM
+589 LINSNSSYKNMNELQI
-603 QFRT
+603 

>member
-16 YYGVLNIV
+16 YFGVLNIV

-51 KGVYIKPEYFGISN
+51 KEVYTEPQYSGINN

-73 FNYYISRQ
+73 FNFYISRQ

-93 VGIVIFFFLMKNL
+93 IGIVIFFFLMKNL

-113 NITFVKNGLLKNLRG
+113 NITFLKNGLLKELRG
-128 KLYSKVVSMPI
+128 KLYSKVISMPI

-177 TILFTLI
+177 TIFFTLV

-250 FFNQKFDSINE
+250 FFNQKFNSINE
-261 MLYKFSNKVINRK
+261 MLYRFSNKVINRK

-299 VLINET
+299 VLINQT

-338 NAAAERVFEIIEFK
+338 NAAAERVFEIIEYI
-352 PENDSNRDQLLETFI
+352 PDNDSNRDQVLETFS
-367 DKIEFKNVDFSFGQ
+367 DKIEFKTVDLSYGQ
-381 TKILDKISFTIKKGE
+381 SKILNKISFTIKKGQ

-418 YNSDSGSISID
+418 YNSESGSISID
-429 GMEISSITRESLYKK
+429 GMKISSITRESLYKN

-470 IDGDIINAAK
+470 TDEDIVNAAK
-480 EANAHEFILEQN
+480 EANADKFIHEQIK
-492 EKYDTNIGDYGGKL
+492 KYDTNIGDYGGKL
-506 SGGQKQRITIARAM
+506 SGGQKQRLTIARAM

-532 TSSLDSESEKHVQ
+532 TASLDSESEKKIQ
-545 SAIENLMNQRTVF
+545 DAIEKLMEGKTSLI
-558 VIAHRL
+558 IAHKF
-564 STVHNASKI
+564 STIKKCDKI
-573 LVLDN
+573 LVLDK
-578 GKIVQEGKHEE
+578 GRIVAEGSHEE
-589 LVNIDGLYKQLHKM
+589 LINSNSSYKNMNDLQI
-603 QFRT
+603 

>member
-7 VLKYGLDYT
+7 VPKYGLGYT

-51 KGVYIKPEYFGISN
+51 KEVYIEPEYSGISN
-65 IREYLEDY
+65 VREYLEDY

-128 KLYSKVVSMPI
+128 KLYSKVISMPI

-352 PENDSNRDQLLETFI
+352 TENDSNRDQLLETFK
-367 DKIEFKNVDFSFGQ
+367 DKIEFKNVDFSYGQ
-381 TKILDKISFTIKKGE
+381 SKILDKISFTIKKGQ

-532 TSSLDSESEKHVQ
+532 TSSLDSESEKKIQ
-545 SAIENLMNQRTVF
+545 DAIDKLMLDKTSLI
-558 VIAHRL
+558 IAHKF
-564 STVHNASKI
+564 STIKKCDKI
-573 LVLDN
+573 ILIDK
-578 GKIVQEGKHEE
+578 GRIVAEGTHDE
-589 LVNIDGLYKQLHKM
+589 LINSNSSYKNMNELQM
-603 QFRT
+603 

>member
-1 MNYFTK
+1 MNYFTR
-7 VLKYGLDYT
+7 VLKYGIDYS
-16 YYGVLNIV
+16 YFGLLNIL

-51 KGVYIKPEYFGISN
+51 EIVYTKPEYTGIGN
-65 IREYLEDY
+65 IREYLESY
-73 FNYYISRQ
+73 FNYYLSNQ
-81 LETDISSTLILV
+81 LETDVSSTLIIV
-93 VGIVIFFFLMKNL
+93 VGIVVFFFLMKNM

-113 NITFVKNGLLKNLRG
+113 NITFVKNGLLKNLREN
-128 KLYSKVVSMPI
+128 LYSKVLNMPI

-184 VMFTISPELTLF
+184 VMFTISPRLTLF
-196 VILFIPISGFII
+196 VTLFIPISGFII

-227 NFLSMIDETISGQ
+227 NFLSIIDETISGQ

-250 FFNQKFDSINE
+250 FFLDKFKSINS
-261 MLYKFSNKVINRK
+261 LLFKFSNKVINRK

-299 VLINET
+299 VLISET

-338 NAAAERVFEIIEFK
+338 NAAAERVFEIIEYNNDRVDQKRDVELIKF
-352 PENDSNRDQLLETFI
+352 ENKITFEN
-367 DKIEFKNVDFSFGQ
+367 IEFNYGDS
-381 TKILDKISFTIKKGE
+381 KILDKISFTINKGE

-412 NLLNGF
+412 NILNGF
-418 YNSDSGSISID
+418 FNPKSGNLLIDNNNISQ
-429 GMEISSITRESLYKK
+429 ITKESLYKN

-456 DTIMNNIRIGDLDS
+456 DSILNNIKIGNLDS
-470 IDGDIINAAK
+470 KKEDVINAAK
-480 EANAHEFILEQN
+480 EANAHEFIEQQLDGYN
-492 EKYDTNIGDYGGKL
+492 TMIGDYGNKL
-506 SGGQKQRITIARAM
+506 SGGQKQRLTIARAM

-532 TSSLDSESEKHVQ
+532 TSSLDSKSEKKIQ
-545 SAIENLMNQRTVF
+545 DAINNLMQGKTSLI
-558 VIAHRL
+558 IAHKF
-564 STVHNASKI
+564 STIKKCDKI
-573 LVLDN
+573 ILIDK
-578 GKIVQEGKHEE
+578 GKIIAQGTHEE
-589 LVNIDGLYKQLHKM
+589 LINSNSSYKNMNELQI
-603 QFRT
+603 

>member
-51 KGVYIKPEYFGISN
+51 KDVYIEPEYSGISN

-128 KLYSKVVSMPI
+128 KLYSKVISMPI

-352 PENDSNRDQLLETFI
+352 PDNDSNRDQLLETFK
-367 DKIEFKNVDFSFGQ
+367 DKIEFKNVDFSYGQ
-381 TKILDKISFTIKKGE
+381 SKILDNISFTIKKGQ

-480 EANAHEFILEQN
+480 EANAHEFILEQS

-506 SGGQKQRITIARAM
+506 SGGQKQRLTIARAM

-532 TSSLDSESEKHVQ
+532 TSSLDSESEKKIQ
-545 SAIENLMNQRTVF
+545 DAIDKLMLDKTSLI
-558 VIAHRL
+558 IAHKF
-564 STVHNASKI
+564 STIRKCDKI
-573 LVLDN
+573 ILIDK
-578 GKIVQEGKHEE
+578 GRIVAEGTHDE
-589 LVNIDGLYKQLHKM
+589 LINSNSSYKNMNELQM
-603 QFRT
+603 

>member
-1 MNYFTK
+1 MNYFTR

-16 YYGVLNIV
+16 FYGVLNIV

-51 KGVYIKPEYFGISN
+51 KEVYVEPEYSGISN

-106 FNYLALY
+106 FNYFALY

-128 KLYSKVVSMPI
+128 KLYSRVISMPI
-139 SYFLNKKK
+139 SYFSNKKK

-184 VMFTISPELTLF
+184 VMLTISPELTLF

-352 PENDSNRDQLLETFI
+352 PDNDSNRDQLLKTFN
-367 DKIEFKNVDFSFGQ
+367 DKIEFKNVDFSYGRS
-381 TKILDKISFTIKKGE
+381 KILDKISFTIKKGQ

-429 GMEISSITRESLYKK
+429 GKEISSITRESLYKN

-470 IDGDIINAAK
+470 TDEDIVNAAK
-480 EANAHEFILEQN
+480 EANAHEFILEQS

-506 SGGQKQRITIARAM
+506 SGGQKQRLTIARAM

-532 TSSLDSESEKHVQ
+532 TSSLDSESEKKIQ
-545 SAIENLMNQRTVF
+545 DAIDKLMVDKTSLI
-558 VIAHRL
+558 IAHKF
-564 STVHNASKI
+564 STIKKCDKI
-573 LVLDN
+573 ILIDKGRILA
-578 GKIVQEGKHEE
+578 EGTHDE
-589 LVNIDGLYKQLHKM
+589 LINSNSSYKNMNELQM
-603 QFRT
+603 

>member
-1 MNYFTK
+1 MSYFTR
-7 VLKYGLDYT
+7 VLKYGIEY
-16 YYGVLNIV
+16 YNYGVLNIL

-51 KGVYIKPEYFGISN
+51 KTVYTEPKYVGFSN
-65 IREYLEDY
+65 ILEYTEDY
-73 FNYYISRQ
+73 FNYYLSNQ

-113 NITFVKNGLLKNLRG
+113 NITFVKNGLLKNLREN
-128 KLYSKVVSMPI
+128 LYSKVLNMPI

-177 TILFTLI
+177 TIIFTLI
-184 VMFTISPELTLF
+184 VMFTISPQLTLF
-196 VILFIPISGFII
+196 VTLFIPISGFII

-227 NFLSMIDETISGQ
+227 NFLSIIDETISGQ
-240 KVIKSFLSES
+240 KVIKSFLSEN
-250 FFNQKFDSINE
+250 FFHNKFKSINNL
-261 MLYKFSNKVINRK
+261 LYRYSNKVINRK

-338 NAAAERVFEIIEFK
+338 NAAAERVFEIIEYNKNKYDENRTLDFK
-352 PENDSNRDQLLETFI
+352 KFKKNITFNNV
-367 DKIEFKNVDFSFGQ
+367 EFSYGEV
-381 TKILDKISFTIKKGE
+381 KILDKISFTINKGE

-418 YNSDSGSISID
+418 FGPTSGNILIDDISISN
-429 GMEISSITRESLYKK
+429 ITKESLYRN

-456 DTIMNNIRIGDLDS
+456 DTILNNIRIGNLEAS
-470 IDGDIINAAK
+470 KEDIIEASK
-480 EANAHEFILEQN
+480 EANAHEFIQEQLN
-492 EKYDTNIGDYGGKL
+492 SYDTTIGDYGNNL
-506 SGGQKQRITIARAM
+506 SGGQKQRLTIARAM

-532 TSSLDSESEKHVQ
+532 TSSLDSESEKKIQ
-545 SAIENLMNQRTVF
+545 NAIDKLMHGKTSLI
-558 VIAHRL
+558 IAHKF
-564 STVHNASKI
+564 STIKKCDKI
-573 LVLDN
+573 ILIDK
-578 GKIVQEGKHEE
+578 GRIIAQGTHQELINSNSSYKNMNE
-589 LVNIDGLYKQLHKM
+589 LQI
-603 QFRT
+603 